1 MIFAPLGQTK
11 DARGGVAFDT
21 VWAMRNQAQEM
32 EWFWPAVLICMAVY
46 CAQTT
51 HRAMLVLSSALYE
64 WSFHLERIRAINTA
78 ASHHMASTVSLAS
91 LSGLGSRDMVLI
103 GLTGIMLLV
112 SIFNAVHMRTAER

>member
-1 MIFAPLGQTK
+1 MN
-11 DARGGVAFDT
+11 DARAGIAFDT
-21 VWAMRNQAQEM
+21 VCAMQKQAQEM
-32 EWFWPAVLICMAVY
+32 EWFWPAVLTCTAVY

-51 HRAMLVLSSALYE
+51 PGAMMTLSRALNE
-64 WSFHLERIRAINTA
+64 WSFNLERIRAINNA